1 MESWLPTSPLTQL
14 TLGEPFPVQEA
25 VSAFKTLCESGG
37 QC

>member
-14 TLGEPFPVQEA
+14 ILGEPFPVREA
-25 VSAFKTLCESGG
+25 VSAFKTLYESGG